1 MFKREGNKVHFT
13 KIHFTGCERAL
24 IDHKNGTIDYLH
36 QVSFIAKNQILLQ
49 KLISFGKISQFFTI
63 FSNHVNPLI
72 PLGGHWDTGWSQFY
86 NVGLLQGDSKRL
98 LKVHASITSI
108 SYGVGD
114 LKFAQSNFK
123 TIKFDTS
130 GETNLTDINAS
141 L

>member
-63 FSNHVNPLI
+63 FSNHVNPKL
-72 PLGGHWDTGWSQFY
+72 
-86 NVGLLQGDSKRL
+86 
-98 LKVHASITSI
+98 TS
-108 SYGVGD
+108 
-114 LKFAQSNFK
+114 
-123 TIKFDTS
+123 
-130 GETNLTDINAS
+130 
-141 L
+141 